1 MADSLII
8 DTDILIDAGRGIP
21 DATGCL
27 SEIRRRTSPATSV
40 ITYME
45 LMVGCRDKREL
56 SELDRFISRF
66 QVIRLNSRMSDIGAD
81 LLHSYR
87 LSHGLLIPDAL
98 IAATAIFLGCPFV
111 SKNQRDYIFIGELN
125 LLPYPNPFS

>member
-1 MADSLII
+1 MADPLII

-56 SELDRFISRF
+56 SELDRFISRWRF
-66 QVIRLNSRMSDIGAD
+66 CTGS
-81 LLHSYR
+81 
-87 LSHGLLIPDAL
+87 
-98 IAATAIFLGCPFV
+98 
-111 SKNQRDYIFIGELN
+111 GE
-125 LLPYPNPFS
+125 